1 MGAYDPI
8 PSNSP
13 LVGIAKDLRLRQRRE
28 ADTTAGQL
36 HNTAARTKEQFDFLL
51 RQTGSDVTDSS
62 TGPEGIV
69 GGDNAVHWL
78 DFQAG
83 VDPAV
88 DVTTSSTGVVNV
100 SWGALL
106 SVQGTGMN
114 DSKVMVGGYVGL
126 EVLDETEV
134 VVPIDQNWA
143 AQSYVEQYRSALQ
156 RGRVTSG
163 RRLALTPN
171 HHFTFRCRRG
181 YYAFTTNSAAATIK
195 FGPGTSIQVDKLGV

>member
-8 PSNSP
+8 PVSSP

-69 GGDNAVHWL
+69 GGDDAVHWL

-88 DVTTSSTGVVNV
+88 EVTTSSTGVVNV
-100 SWGALL
+100 SWGTLL
-106 SVQGTGMN
+106 SVRGNGMN

-126 EVLDETEV
+126 EVLDGFEV

-143 AQSYVEQYRSALQ
+143 AQSYTEQYRSALS

-171 HHFTFRCRRG
+171 RRYVFRCRRG
-181 YYAFTTNSAAATIK
+181 YYALTTNDAAATIK